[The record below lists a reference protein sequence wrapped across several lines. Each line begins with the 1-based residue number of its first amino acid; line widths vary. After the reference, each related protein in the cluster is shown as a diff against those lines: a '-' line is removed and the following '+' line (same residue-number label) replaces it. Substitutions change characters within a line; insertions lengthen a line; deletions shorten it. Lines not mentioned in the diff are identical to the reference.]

1 MINPKYYRF
10 RVTYHDKYGKTNYY
24 TSNVIVNR
32 KHNITK
38 LTYFAARVSDYI
50 LIKQHLYDETHMW

>member
-1 MINPKYYRF
+1 MKNMTNYFATCIYLVINPKYYRF
-10 RVTYHDKYGKTNYY
+10 RVTYHDKYGKINYY

-38 LTYFAARVSDYI
+38 LT
-50 LIKQHLYDETHMW
+50 